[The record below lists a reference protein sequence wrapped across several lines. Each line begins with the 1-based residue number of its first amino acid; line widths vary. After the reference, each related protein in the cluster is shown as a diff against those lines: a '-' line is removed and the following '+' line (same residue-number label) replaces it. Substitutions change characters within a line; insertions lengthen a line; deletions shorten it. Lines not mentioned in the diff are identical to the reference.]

1 MQKLKLRN
9 YICYGMGDIF
19 GGGAFVLI
27 GTFFMI
33 FLTNNVGLSPILAGL
48 LFGFGRFW
56 MAITDPFFG
65 NLSDRTN
72 TRFGRRRVFFLVG
85 IIPIII
91 TFIPMWMTPLKV
103 GVNNVTDI
111 QAFIYYLTMYC
122 IFDIVYSMVITP
134 YAALIADMTNEYNE
148 RVRLS
153 AFRMGFSQ
161 FSSILATSVAPI
173 ILATYTYSD
182 KAYIIMATMF
192 SILYAIVWI
201 AVFFGTKEITI
212 SNKIVKQHKET
223 FVSKIT
229 TLVYSFASAFK
240 NKSFRAQLGLYLFAF
255 TAVDFLMTL
264 SVYFIKTYLEKPEL
278 VSYISTMWLAQ
289 ICVLPIYVFIA
300 NKFSQATSYRIGAVI
315 WLLSMLGLLLLNQ
328 NNATALTISISFILI
343 GIGLSPCYMIPM
355 AMLSFVTEV
364 DVLLSK
370 ERRTGVYAGA
380 MSSARKVSQGLIVLP
395 LIGLILQMI
404 GYNPHLAY
412 QSASTLSSLRYVFIF
427 VPIILILIGIY
438 FSTRFKITPK
448 NFEIIKDE
456 ISRLEKGGSKAEVN
470 QEVKIVCEN
479 LTGTKYENLYKR

>member
-1 MQKLKLRN
+1 
-9 YICYGMGDIF
+9 
-19 GGGAFVLI
+19 
-27 GTFFMI
+27 
-33 FLTNNVGLSPILAGL
+33 
-48 LFGFGRFW
+48 
-56 MAITDPFFG
+56 
-65 NLSDRTN
+65 
-72 TRFGRRRVFFLVG
+72 
-85 IIPIII
+85 
-91 TFIPMWMTPLKV
+91 
-103 GVNNVTDI
+103 
-111 QAFIYYLTMYC
+111 
-122 IFDIVYSMVITP
+122 
-134 YAALIADMTNEYNE
+134 
-148 RVRLS
+148 
-153 AFRMGFSQ
+153 
-161 FSSILATSVAPI
+161 
-173 ILATYTYSD
+173 
-182 KAYIIMATMF
+182 
-192 SILYAIVWI
+192 
-201 AVFFGTKEITI
+201 
-212 SNKIVKQHKET
+212 
-223 FVSKIT
+223 
-229 TLVYSFASAFK
+229 
-240 NKSFRAQLGLYLFAF
+240 
-255 TAVDFLMTL
+255 MTL

-278 VSYISTMWLAQ
+278 VSYISTMWIAQ

-328 NNATALTISISFILI
+328 NNATELTISISFILI

-470 QEVKIVCEN
+470 QEVKIVCED
-479 LTGTKYENLYKR
+479 LTGTKYENLYKKVK